1 MTLEEQL
8 RQVILSRYKSLRA
21 FTSAIDIPYSTLDSA
36 LKRKHGI
43 MNAGIEMMLKVFDA
57 LDLDIES
64 VPTGQLKTRDSKQR
78 TCTLSDDERT
88 LLENYRKLSHTGRQY
103 ILQTMDMAVLSYG
116 GKIVLFPTWKQ
127 HHE

>member
-64 VPTGQLKTRDSKQR
+64 VPTGQLKTRDCKQR

-88 LLENYRKLSHTGRQY
+88 LLENYRKLSHAGRQY

-116 GKIVLFPTWKQ
+116 GKNSAVPHMETAP
-127 HHE
+127 